1 MEYNINQTLVQA
13 VSTDVIKKVTTISKG
28 GLAISLLSMYLALER
43 KYGIKTHISRKL
55 KSEELLFGESFGAAL
70 VVVGEK
76 ELMEFQRIC
85 MTNGIPCSTIGRLQ
99 TKQEISVND
108 ILKIPEIV
116 LNSLP
121 T

>member
-1 MEYNINQTLVQA
+1 
-13 VSTDVIKKVTTISKG
+13 
-28 GLAISLLSMYLALER
+28 
-43 KYGIKTHISRKL
+43 
-55 KSEELLFGESFGAAL
+55 
-70 VVVGEK
+70 
-76 ELMEFQRIC
+76 MEFQRIC